1 MMIESLISMIRYLS
15 PKQDDDATDRL
26 HYLYSS
32 NILLAF
38 AVLISFKQFGGRPLE
53 CMFPSKFPGSWEQ
66 YAENYCWSRDTYY
79 VQPDVHV
86 ATLKQEERYIPER
99 QLSYYKWVPF
109 FLLLQAACFRIP
121 SVFWNYLSFSSGI
134 RIHEI
139 VEKAMDPSNLDE
151 STRNR
156 NIETLTRHM
165 QNALKFHR
173 RIMKR
178 KIEVHKK
185 LKFLNV
191 RYTAFFI
198 SLMYLVTKTLYLAN
212 AILQLSILNKFL
224 RTGENS
230 WYGFDVIKDIINGT
244 EWTTSGYFP
253 RVSVCDFTVRQVGN
267 IQRYSVQCV
276 LVINMFNEKIF
287 VFLWFWYLF
296 LVLCTILSLI
306 YWFIILTCPCFGRW
320 FISQSLELS
329 EMKFDP
335 DTKAKEV
342 DRFVGSYL
350 RCDGL
355 FVLRMV
361 EIHAGVLFGTD
372 LILSLWNAFYEIE
385 EKLSESRGSMDD
397 DKENASNLCRADSL
411 PNDVIVKEK
420 FIRLRKPIKEL
431 KINAESNT
439 VLLPLIP
446 ENPQNEKAEDV

>member
-1 MMIESLISMIRYLS
+1 MIRYLS
-15 PKQDDDATDRL
+15 PKEDDDATDRL

-53 CMFPSKFPGSWEQ
+53 CMFPNKFPGSWEQ

-86 ATLKQEERYIPER
+86 ATLKQEERYTPER

-109 FLLLQAACFRIP
+109 FLLLQAACFRLP

-151 STRNR
+151 NIRSR

-173 RIMKR
+173 RI
-178 KIEVHKK
+178 
-185 LKFLNV
+185 L
-191 RYTAFFI
+191 
-198 SLMYLVTKTLYLAN
+198 
-212 AILQLSILNKFL
+212 KFL
-224 RTGENS
+224 RTNANS
-230 WYGFDVIKDIINGT
+230 WYGFDVIRDITNGT

-253 RVSVCDFTVRQVGN
+253 RISVCDFTVRQVGN

-296 LVLCTILSLI
+296 LVLCTTLSLF
-306 YWFIILTCPCFGRW
+306 YWFIVLTCPCFGRW

-335 DTKAKEV
+335 DTKTKEV
-342 DRFVGSYL
+342 DRFVRSYL

-361 EIHAGVLFGTD
+361 EIHAGVLFCTD
-372 LILSLWNAFYEIE
+372 LILSLWNAFYEVE

-397 DKENASNLCRADSL
+397 YKENASNLFRVDSSS
-411 PNDVIVKEK
+411 NDATVKEK
-420 FIRLRKPIKEL
+420 FIRLRKPTREL
-431 KINAESNT
+431 KVNAEPNSI
-439 VLLPLIP
+439 LLPLIP
-446 ENPQNEKAEDV
+446 ENQQNEKAEDI

>member
-1 MMIESLISMIRYLS
+1 MSIEGLLKSLKLISLRYGEDNIDRLHYFLTTNLLVAASTITAWKMFEGRVLECMSPTSFPNSWATMMIESLISMVRYLS
-15 PKQDDDATDRL
+15 PKEDDDATDRL

-53 CMFPSKFPGSWEQ
+53 CMFPNKFPGSWEQ

-86 ATLKQEERYIPER
+86 AALKEEERYTPER

-151 STRNR
+151 STRSR

-173 RIMKR
+173 RILKR
-178 KIEVHKK
+178 KIEVHKR

-198 SLMYLVTKTLYLAN
+198 SLMYLVTKTLYLVN
-212 AILQLSILNKFL
+212 AILQLCILNKFL
-224 RTGENS
+224 RTDASS
-230 WYGFDVIKDIINGT
+230 WYGFDVIRDIVNGT

-296 LVLCTILSLI
+296 LVFCTVLSLL
-306 YWFIILTCPCFGRW
+306 YWFIVLTCPCFGRW

-335 DTKAKEV
+335 DSK
-342 DRFVGSYL
+342 YL
-350 RCDGL
+350 L
-355 FVLRMV
+355 FKNHSP
-361 EIHAGVLFGTD
+361 IYVLF
-372 LILSLWNAFYEIE
+372 SL
-385 EKLSESRGSMDD
+385 L
-397 DKENASNLCRADSL
+397 
-411 PNDVIVKEK
+411 K
-420 FIRLRKPIKEL
+420 FNNI
-431 KINAESNT
+431 
-439 VLLPLIP
+439 
-446 ENPQNEKAEDV
+446 

>member
-1 MMIESLISMIRYLS
+1 MMIESLISMVRYLS
-15 PKQDDDATDRL
+15 PKEDDDATDRL
-26 HYLYSS
+26 HYLYTS

-86 ATLKQEERYIPER
+86 AALKEDERYTPER

-109 FLLLQAACFRIP
+109 FLLLQAACFRMP
-121 SVFWNYLSFSSGI
+121 SIFWNYLSFSSGI

-139 VEKAMDPSNLDE
+139 VEKAMDPSNIDE
-151 STRNR
+151 NIRSQ
-156 NIETLTRHM
+156 NIETLTHHM

-173 RIMKR
+173 RISKR
-178 KIEVHKK
+178 KIEVHKQ

-198 SLMYLVTKTLYLAN
+198 SLMYLITKTLYLAN
-212 AILQLSILNKFL
+212 AALQLCILNKFL
-224 RTGENS
+224 RTDANR
-230 WYGFDVIKDIINGT
+230 WYGYDVIRDIINGT

-253 RVSVCDFTVRQVGN
+253 RVSVCDFMVRQMGN

-276 LVINMFNEKIF
+276 LIINMFNEKIF

-296 LVLCTILSLI
+296 LVLCTVLSLF
-306 YWFIILTCPCFGRW
+306 YWLIVLTCPCFGRW
-320 FISQSLELS
+320 FISRSLELS

-342 DRFVGSYL
+342 DRFVRSYL

-361 EIHAGVLFGTD
+361 EIHAGILFGTD
-372 LILSLWNAFYEIE
+372 LIQSLWNAFYEVE
-385 EKLSESRGSMDD
+385 EKLSEGRRSMDD
-397 DKENASNLCRADSL
+397 YKENANNLFRADSL
-411 PNDVIVKEK
+411 PNDITVKEK
-420 FIRLRKPIKEL
+420 SIRLRKPGKEMKVDIEPDL
-431 KINAESNT
+431 MLYPLMIESQPNQGAEN
-439 VLLPLIP
+439 V
-446 ENPQNEKAEDV
+446 

>member
-1 MMIESLISMIRYLS
+1 MSIEELLKSLKIISLRHGEDNVDRLHYFLTTNLLIAASTITAWKIFEGRAIECMSPTSFPNSWATVYTKMMIESLISMVRYLS
-15 PKQDDDATDRL
+15 PKEDDDATDRL

-53 CMFPSKFPGSWEQ
+53 CMFPNKFPGSWEQ

-86 ATLKQEERYIPER
+86 ATLKQHERYTPER

-109 FLLLQAACFRIP
+109 FLLLQAACFRVP
-121 SVFWNYLSFSSGI
+121 RI

-139 VEKAMDPSNLDE
+139 VEKAMDPANLDE
-151 STRNR
+151 SIRNR

-173 RIMKR
+173 RILKR
-178 KIEVHKK
+178 KIEVHKRM
-185 LKFLNV
+185 KFLNV

-198 SLMYLVTKTLYLAN
+198 SLMYLTTKALYLAN

-224 RTGENS
+224 RTDTSN
-230 WYGFDVIKDIINGT
+230 WYGFDVIRDIINGT

-287 VFLWFWYLF
+287 VFLWF
-296 LVLCTILSLI
+296 C
-306 YWFIILTCPCFGRW
+306 
-320 FISQSLELS
+320 
-329 EMKFDP
+329 
-335 DTKAKEV
+335 KEV
-342 DRFVGSYL
+342 DRFVRSYL

-361 EIHAGVLFGTD
+361 EIHAGVLFVTD
-372 LILSLWNAFYEIE
+372 LILSLWNAFYEVE
-385 EKLSESRGSMDD
+385 EKLSESRESMDD
-397 DKENASNLCRADSL
+397 CKENASNTYLADSL
-411 PNDVIVKEK
+411 STDTT
-420 FIRLRKPIKEL
+420 IKRSL
-431 KINAESNT
+431 S
-439 VLLPLIP
+439 VY
-446 ENPQNEKAEDV
+446 ENQ